1 MHHALTNQLTACTLL
16 SYARSRSPTPPE
28 VREARERERELA
40 ELERATRTVFAYNIN
55 LKADERDI
63 YEFFSKG
70 GEVTDI
76 RLITDRHTKR
86 SKGLAYVEF
95 AKQDEVFVALALT
108 GAPAVQ
114 HVMITLYTSATCSSQ
129 FSACLQLIKPDPM
142 YVTQHRQCHYLFRC
156 IFVCVCCCPKG
167 ALGDTSP
174 SSSMLLHA
182 PPCSS
187 TALLLPP
194 LHKTARL
201 TGQPLLGQAVMVKPA
216 EAEKNV
222 AWEAAQAAKA
232 AGGAAAPDALTD
244 PLAAA
249 AGPLRLRVSGLKPG
263 LGDAEVRQIFEPFG
277 KLDAVELDLAAGSAL
292 VVFSSAQAGSN
303 AQAHWHGRSLLDSEL
318 RVVTEGSGT
327 GSTTAAAAAVA
338 AAAAAG
344 AGALGPA
351 SGGAAADPMAMLAA
365 ANAAAAA
372 NSLLAPGLPAAPPGL
387 LPGTLPGTLLP
398 GGAILPGGL
407 IAPPAAAPGIAT
419 ASQGRCGV
427 ASPSPTP
434 CLLLQGMFDA
444 TTQAEPNWE
453 AELLE
458 DVQEEAGRF
467 GQVLHL
473 FVDATSAVRVLS
485 RACDVWWGGWVSA
498 WGRMEGRRRGGG
510 EGGTDRTK
518 TTPTAC
524 CCLIFLRVSTT
535 PSSPLPTGLRV
546 CQIWQCRSGG
556 CSSPGAAWPLLQR
569 PHDPGILP
577 VRSRLQRCLWAVSGF
592 HQRESVHLISLMHDV
607 REGRRRLLPMLRHH
621 TAQQVWLAGGTT
633 SGARCCSCLWLWVAR
648 CVVWQCGPR
657 PSAHLCVGAQQPL
670 RPLLCGTACP
680 LQARL
685 HHKTQ
690 ERRGDSAVV
699 ERVCP
704 LPAQR
709 WCPDPRR
716 IITSRQAR
724 WLIGQG
730 SFDQVHHHQ
739 HQQQHCAVC
748 GLHGS
753 SSAVW
758 GQLPCCCG
766 LRAH

>member
-1 MHHALTNQLTACTLL
+1 MADPLDEYDALLGEAPAGGASAPLEAANGSRGDKEAVNTVDKERSSREREERSKDKDKSLRRRSRSRERRPRERENDFRSDTN
-16 SYARSRSPTPPE
+16 SRRRSRSRSRGRHERGHDRRDRGDRDRDRERDRDKDRDRRAPAAPRRRSPTPPE

-95 AKQDEVFVALALT
+95 AKQDEVFVALA
-108 GAPAVQ
+108 
-114 HVMITLYTSATCSSQ
+114 
-129 FSACLQLIKPDPM
+129 
-142 YVTQHRQCHYLFRC
+142 
-156 IFVCVCCCPKG
+156 
-167 ALGDTSP
+167 
-174 SSSMLLHA
+174 
-182 PPCSS
+182 
-187 TALLLPP
+187 
-194 LHKTARL
+194 L

-473 FVDATSAVRVLS
+473 FVDATSAGCVYVKF
-485 RACDVWWGGWVSA
+485 GSA
-498 WGRMEGRRRGGG
+498 E
-510 EGGTDRTK
+510 
-518 TTPTAC
+518 
-524 CCLIFLRVSTT
+524 
-535 PSSPLPTGLRV
+535 
-546 CQIWQCRSGG
+546 
-556 CSSPGAAWPLLQR
+556 AA
-569 PHDPGILP
+569 
-577 VRSRLQRCLWAVSGF
+577 AAA
-592 HQRESVHLISLMHDV
+592 
-607 REGRRRLLPMLRHH
+607 
-621 TAQQVWLAGGTT
+621 AQV
-633 SGARCCSCLWLWVAR
+633 
-648 CVVWQCGPR
+648 
-657 PSAHLCVGAQQPL
+657 
-670 RPLLCGTACP
+670 
-680 LQARL
+680 
-685 HHKTQ
+685 
-690 ERRGDSAVV
+690 
-699 ERVCP
+699 
-704 LPAQR
+704 
-709 WCPDPRR
+709 
-716 IITSRQAR
+716 
-724 WLIGQG
+724 
-730 SFDQVHHHQ
+730 
-739 HQQQHCAVC
+739 
-748 GLHGS
+748 LHGRYYNGHMIQAS
-753 SSAVW
+753 FQYEAAYNVAF
-758 GQLPCCCG
+758 G
-766 LRAH
+766 L